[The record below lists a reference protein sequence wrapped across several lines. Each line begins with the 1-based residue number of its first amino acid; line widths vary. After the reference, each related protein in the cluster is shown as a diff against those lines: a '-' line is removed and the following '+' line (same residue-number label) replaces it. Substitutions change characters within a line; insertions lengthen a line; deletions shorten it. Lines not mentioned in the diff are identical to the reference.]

1 MSQYLNFFAR
11 HDKEFV
17 PIADYSRN
25 TVIYDEVVAPYGKLK
40 KFNDHDL
47 ETISNRLRAD
57 KKFAEAQ
64 IENINYKME
73 LIFSANNSLE
83 DKLNMANEELEL
95 IESYKND
102 IRDCDRYVT
111 ELSFIANMTTDNEI
125 FVGIEVGEP
134 TERDIIEG

>member
-134 TERDIIEG
+134 TEQDIIEG